1 MLFSFIYLK
10 EESTIDKLFKIIVF
24 LFWIAILLIFFKYDL
39 YNNGPDKIIRFLNTY
54 KDYSAIL
61 FLIIASLRI
70 FTLIPCTVFILIG
83 GILFNPIEAFFLTA
97 SANLISEI
105 LLFFFAKLTLGMSY
119 QNKMI
124 EKHPKIYNMIKKNN
138 IQILALG
145 VSSPVVPSDIVCF
158 FSVLAEI
165 TLIKYVLTILLAD
178 TPVILLYTFLG
189 VSIKYSIYV
198 FIVMLILVILI
209 NIINFKKWN
218 SQVAE

>member
-1 MLFSFIYLK
+1 M
-10 EESTIDKLFKIIVF
+10 F
-24 LFWIAILLIFFKYDL
+24 LFWIAILLIFFKYEL

>member
-1 MLFSFIYLK
+1 M
-10 EESTIDKLFKIIVF
+10 F
-24 LFWIAILLIFFKYDL
+24 LFWIAILLIFFKYEL
-39 YNNGPDKIIRFLNTY
+39 YNNGPDKIISFLNTY

-105 LLFFFAKLTLGMSY
+105 LLFFFAKLTFGMSY

-124 EKHPKIYNMIKKNN
+124 EKHPKIYNMIKKNSV
-138 IQILALG
+138 QILALG

-165 TLIKYVLTILLAD
+165 TLIKYVLTIFLAD

-189 VSIKYSIYV
+189 VSLKYSIYV
-198 FIVMLILVILI
+198 FIIMLILVILI

-218 SQVAE
+218 NQVAE